1 MDFLKKNRFR
11 VAAVL
16 VIILGIVIAFITWGY
31 LHPLPETTDFK
42 SSTFSF
48 TYPRTYFA
56 KEYAAGVVS
65 IGIGNDETIVPYI
78 EVSRYKSDPESAQ
91 PKSFDEFIKRQA
103 GALCGAD
110 GPIES
115 VMCTQVGETPYT
127 NANGEDGVKLDLTL
141 VRKNLKTATTSTST
155 YGPMYVFNVTPKPTA
170 DSPLHY
176 AAVFI
181 YPSLSA
187 FLHGTTTPEL
197 EQQIVSTF
205 KVPGGVQRG
214 VK

>member
-1 MDFLKKNRFR
+1 MQFLKKNRIR

-16 VIILGIVIAFITWGY
+16 VIILGIGLAFLTWGY
-31 LHPLPETTDFK
+31 LHPLPATTEFK
-42 SSTFSF
+42 SSSFSF

-65 IGIGNDETIVPYI
+65 IGMGNDETIVPYI
-78 EVSRYKSDPESAQ
+78 EVDKYRSDPESAT
-91 PKSFDEFIKRQA
+91 PKSFEDFIKHQA
-103 GALCGAD
+103 SVLCGAD

-115 VMCTQVGETPYT
+115 VTCTQIGITPYT
-127 NANGEDGVKLDLTL
+127 NANGEDGSKLDLTL
-141 VRKNLKTATTSTST
+141 IRKNLKTGTTTSST
-155 YGPMYVFNVTPKPTA
+155 YGPLYVFNVTPTPSA